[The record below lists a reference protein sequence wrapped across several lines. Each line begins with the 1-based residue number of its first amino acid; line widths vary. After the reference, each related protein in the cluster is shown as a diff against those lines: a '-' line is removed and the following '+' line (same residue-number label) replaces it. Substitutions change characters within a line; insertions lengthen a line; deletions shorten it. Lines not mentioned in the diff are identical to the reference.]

1 MSYKAYD
8 WQKRLVRAYKGS
20 GVVKGFAGTG
30 KTYGTILLI
39 KDRGYKNV
47 IVGVPTNKL
56 RNQWRKELE
65 KNDLNFV
72 KVETFHILSK
82 ERSKGL
88 KCELLVVDECHR
100 SVSPVFRRIYENIE
114 YEDIIGLSAT
124 PNKESLEIIGRIII
138 DVPLADAK
146 ISDFTVHFHS
156 IDLTLDEYNKY
167 EEYSESIGKWVGR
180 MRRADSDSEKWSF
193 RQKLDSMI
201 FKRRSLV
208 YSAENRIPK
217 AIKLL
222 KENEGKPTLVICKRI
237 EQANILSKLTG
248 HPVYHSEK
256 PDEKALDDFQY
267 DRTPVLLSVGMLSEG
282 YDKRNIKCLIIV
294 STAITE
300 AYHIQSIGRAVRLPE
315 DADIH
320 ILLAQKTTDEK
331 LLQFR
336 YMYNHEI
343 HGYFPPRALKPKNP
357 WLEQYYLGNE
367 FNIDTEG
374 RIYQKDSEG
383 KHYFKENSISASLQ
397 RLFNYRAGSF
407 RVTQDNQVIAKTGG
421 KVVSLGIL
429 TEPLEKI
436 QPANIKPI
444 KKQLKNFSTKDI

>member
-1 MSYKAYD
+1 M
-8 WQKRLVRAYKGS
+8 
-20 GVVKGFAGTG
+20 
-30 KTYGTILLI
+30 
-39 KDRGYKNV
+39 
-47 IVGVPTNKL
+47 
-56 RNQWRKELE
+56 
-65 KNDLNFV
+65 
-72 KVETFHILSK
+72 
-82 ERSKGL
+82 
-88 KCELLVVDECHR
+88 
-100 SVSPVFRRIYENIE
+100 
-114 YEDIIGLSAT
+114 
-124 PNKESLEIIGRIII
+124 
-138 DVPLADAK
+138 ADAQ

-180 MRRADSDSEKWSF
+180 MRRAETDSEKWSY
-193 RQKLDSMI
+193 REKLDSMI

-208 YSAENRIPK
+208 YSAEKRIPK
-217 AIKLL
+217 AIELL

-237 EQANILSKLTG
+237 EQANILSKRTG
-248 HPVYHSEK
+248 HPVYHSEN
-256 PDEKALDDFQY
+256 PSEKALDDFQH
-267 DRTPVLLSVGMLSEG
+267 DRIPVLLSVGMLAEG

-300 AYHIQSIGRAVRLPE
+300 AYHIQSIGRAVRLPD

-336 YMYNHEI
+336 YMYKHKIE
-343 HGYFPPRALKPKNP
+343 GYFPPRALKPKNP

-367 FNIDTEG
+367 YNIDTEG

-397 RLFNYRAGSF
+397 RLFNYRAGNF
-407 RVTQDNQVIAKTGG
+407 RVTQEEQVIAKTGG

-436 QPANIKPI
+436 PPAIIKPT
-444 KKQLKNFSTKDI
+444 KNK

>member
-1 MSYKAYD
+1 MKPYD
-8 WQKRLVRAYKGS
+8 WQKRLVRIYKGR

-30 KTYGTILLI
+30 KTYGTVMLI

-47 IVGVPTNKL
+47 IVGVPTRKL
-56 RNQWRKELE
+56 KNQWREV
-65 KNDLNFV
+65 LNENSLDFV

-82 ERSKGL
+82 DRSKGL
-88 KCELLVVDECHR
+88 KCKLLLVDECHR
-100 SVSPVFRRIYENIE
+100 STSRVFKKIYENID
-114 YEDIIGLSAT
+114 YENIIGLSAT
-124 PNKESLEIIGRIII
+124 PNKDSLELCGNIII
-138 DVPLADAK
+138 EIPIADAQ
-146 ISDFTVHFHS
+146 ISDFTVYFHS

-167 EEYSESIGKWVGR
+167 EEYTESIGKWLGR
-180 MRRADSDSEKWSF
+180 MRRAETDSEKWSY
-193 RQKLDSMI
+193 REKLDSMI

-208 YSAENRIPK
+208 YSAESRIPK
-217 AIKLL
+217 AVELL
-222 KENEGKPTLVICKRI
+222 KKNQDKPTLVICKRI
-237 EQANILSKLTG
+237 EQANILAKLTG
-248 HPVYHSEK
+248 SPVYHSEK
-256 PDEKALDDFQY
+256 PDEKALDDFQN
-267 DRTPVLLSVGMLSEG
+267 DRIPALLSVGMLSEG

-300 AYHIQSIGRAVRLPE
+300 AYHIQSIGRAVRLPD

-343 HGYFPPRALKPKNP
+343 VGYFSPRALKPKNP
-357 WLEQYYLGNE
+357 WVEQYYLGNE
-367 FNIDTEG
+367 YNIDTEG

-383 KHYFKENSISASLQ
+383 KHYFKENPISASLQ
-397 RLFNYRAGSF
+397 RLFNYRAGNF

-421 KVVSLGIL
+421 KIVSLGIL

-436 QPANIKPI
+436 SPATIKPM
-444 KKQLKNFSTKDI
+444 KNN